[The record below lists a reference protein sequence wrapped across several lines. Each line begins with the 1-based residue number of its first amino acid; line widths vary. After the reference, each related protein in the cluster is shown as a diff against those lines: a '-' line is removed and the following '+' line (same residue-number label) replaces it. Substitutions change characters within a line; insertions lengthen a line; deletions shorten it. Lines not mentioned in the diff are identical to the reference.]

1 MYITIFGGSF
11 NPPTLGH
18 EIVLGQIL
26 KLKLIP
32 KLDEIWLLPEY
43 QHSFA
48 KNHSLIEA
56 KHRLAMIK
64 FLARPASPAGGPRVK
79 ISTVCIDNRLSGNTI
94 DHIILLK
101 KTYPRHRFSFLMG
114 SDNLKTFDLW
124 PKWQQLLKLMTFY
137 IYPRQGFGFKPLYPN
152 MVPLQHPQQII
163 TNISSTMVREKLKQG
178 QNCAALLPRPVAE
191 YIKQKRLFSAGAHS
205 YCKESGAV

>member
-1 MYITIFGGSF
+1 MNITLFGGSF

-18 EIVLGQIL
+18 EIVLEQIF

-32 KLDEIWLLPEY
+32 KLDQIWLLPEY
-43 QHSFA
+43 RHSFA
-48 KNHSLIEA
+48 KNHSLVEA
-56 KHRLAMIK
+56 RHRLAMIK
-64 FLARPASPAGGPRVK
+64 FLVRPRVK
-79 ISTVCIDNRLSGNTI
+79 ISTTCIDNQLSGNTI
-94 DHIILLK
+94 DHVTLLK
-101 KTYPRHRFSFLMG
+101 KIYPQHRFSFLMG

-163 TNISSTMVREKLKQG
+163 TNISSTIVREKLKQG
-178 QNCAALLPRPVAE
+178 QNCDELLPQPVAD
-191 YIKQKRLFSAGAHS
+191 YIKQKRLFLAGARS
-205 YCKESGAV
+205 CYKESGAV